1 MFCKR
6 NKDGINGDTDMEN
19 KKDMSFEE
27 ALARLE
33 SIVRMLESGGAALDE
48 SLSVFEEG
56 VSLVKMC
63 NEKLEAAEQKI
74 KILTRGEDGELCEVD
89 FAPSKAE

>member
-1 MFCKR
+1 
-6 NKDGINGDTDMEN
+6 MEN

-33 SIVRMLESGGAALDE
+33 VIVRMLESGGAALDE

-56 VSLVKMC
+56 ISLVKMC

-74 KILTRGEDGELCEVD
+74 KILTKGEDGELEETD
-89 FAPSKAE
+89 FAVQKND

>member
-1 MFCKR
+1 M
-6 NKDGINGDTDMEN
+6 TN

-33 SIVRMLESGGAALDE
+33 TIVRMLESGGAALDE

-56 VSLVKMC
+56 ISLVKMC

-74 KILTRGEDGELCEVD
+74 KILTKGEGGELVEED
-89 FAPSKAE
+89 LTPAEIKG

>member
-1 MFCKR
+1 MS
-6 NKDGINGDTDMEN
+6 NKIEDMT
-19 KKDMSFEE
+19 FEA

-33 SIVRMLESGGAALDE
+33 SIVRMLEGGNAALDE

-56 VSLVKMC
+56 IALVKMC

-74 KILTRGEDGELCEVD
+74 KILTKADDGSLVESD
-89 FAPSKAE
+89 FKPADI

>member
-1 MFCKR
+1 
-6 NKDGINGDTDMEN
+6 MEQ

-56 VSLVKMC
+56 ISLVKMC
-63 NEKLEAAEQKI
+63 NEKLEAAEQRI
-74 KILTRGEDGELCEVD
+74 KILTKGEDGEPVEVD
-89 FAPSKAE
+89 FAASRAE

>member
-1 MFCKR
+1 MN
-6 NKDGINGDTDMEN
+6 NKIE
-19 KKDMSFEE
+19 DMSFEA

-33 SIVRMLESGGAALDE
+33 TIVRMLESGNAALDE

-56 VSLVKMC
+56 IALVKMC

-74 KILTRGEDGELCEVD
+74 KILTKADDGSLVETD
-89 FAPSKAE
+89 FKPFDIKA